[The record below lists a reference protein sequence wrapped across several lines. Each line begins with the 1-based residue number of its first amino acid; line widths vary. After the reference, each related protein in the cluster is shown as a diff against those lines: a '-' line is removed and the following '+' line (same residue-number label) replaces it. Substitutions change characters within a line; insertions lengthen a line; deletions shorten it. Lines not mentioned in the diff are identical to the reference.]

1 MINANICPEKRVKKE
16 NLMVTAIIP
25 SPKEPKNFN
34 SFMYPIIQNLKELEG
49 NILLY
54 CLIISIWY

>member
-1 MINANICPEKRVKKE
+1 MINANICSEECIKKE

-25 SPKEPKNFN
+25 GSKKPKNFN
-34 SFMYPIIQNLKELEG
+34 SFMYSIIQNLKELEG

-54 CLIISIWY
+54 CLIISI